1 MNASLTNT
9 TSRYGLIAQ
18 FLHWSVVVGIV
29 LQYIWAWR
37 IDNTDSIREQF
48 SLVTTHKSIGMTV
61 LGLVLLRLLWR
72 AFNKP
77 PPYPS
82 SMHTWEIN
90 AANFTHALLYL
101 LILLMPLTGWMYTSA
116 AGYGAEFFGLID
128 IPDFVPTGER
138 LENFMHVAHEAIG
151 WAIPAV
157 VAVHVIA
164 ALRHH
169 FVLKDDVLKRM
180 LPGSK

>member
-1 MNASLTNT
+1 MSASLANT

-18 FLHWSVVVGIV
+18 FLHWSVVIGII

-37 IDNTDSIREQF
+37 IDNADSIREQF
-48 SLVTTHKSIGMTV
+48 NLVTMHKSIGMTV

-82 SMHTWEIN
+82 SMRTWEIN

-116 AGYGAEFFGLID
+116 AGYGAEFFGLIN
-128 IPDFVPTGER
+128 IPDFVPTSER
-138 LENFMHVAHEAIG
+138 LEEFMHEAHEMIAY
-151 WAIPAV
+151 AIPVV
-157 VAVHVIA
+157 VAVHVLA

-169 FVLKDDVLKRM
+169 FVFKDDVLKRM
-180 LPGSK
+180 IPGWK